1 MTKIVL
7 SYVDYERVLQEGI
20 DLDAYLQGRFDEA
33 ASDVKYLN
41 NDADLAV
48 PISLDGRRLGE
59 VLANERAM
67 TELDDVKTQALHAQ
81 MTADRA
87 LNQVT
92 SLTHQ
97 VAAVDTFVLD
107 SGLRVK
113 VGDVFEFPDDRYA
126 VVREFNKTTDPSR
139 HTKVWWRREQV
150 YEWMYDWE
158 FDDATLIK

>member
-7 SYVDYERVLQEGI
+7 SYEDYERVLREGI

-41 NDADLAV
+41 NEADLTV
-48 PISLDGRRLGE
+48 PISLDGTTLGE
-59 VLANERAM
+59 VVANRRARI
-67 TELDDVKTQALHAQ
+67 ELEAVKSQATHAQ

-97 VAAVDTFVLD
+97 VVAEDTFVLD

-126 VVREFNKTTDPSR
+126 VVREFNKTTDQSR
-139 HTKVWWRREQV
+139 HTKVWWRREQQ